1 MASRQLRGVPVGGR
15 VPGCGAASLTGL
27 AAASDSGEHD
37 LFLHDLDLGHQF
49 VVGADEAGR
58 GCLAGPIVAASVCFD
73 RATLEDRGS
82 GALDRLFDS
91 KRLTEKRREA
101 LYPAILESARS
112 VRVALRSARY
122 IDAEG
127 IQKANIGALTAAIL
141 PTVGLDD
148 AVRLVDGFS
157 LGTTAPRHS
166 KLVKGDSLSATV
178 AAASIVAKVTRD
190 ALMRSAAEIHPG
202 YGFEGHK
209 GYGSAAHREAIAE
222 LGPCPIHRLSFRLT
236 ASPDDAPV
244 ADDSGTRQ
252 A

>member
-1 MASRQLRGVPVGGR
+1 
-15 VPGCGAASLTGL
+15 L
-27 AAASDSGEHD
+27 ATSGDRDGHD
-37 LFLHDLDLGHQF
+37 LFLHDLELGHRV

-58 GCLAGPIVAASVCFD
+58 GCLAGPIVAASVSFD
-73 RATLEDRGS
+73 RETLEHRGNGS
-82 GALDRLFDS
+82 LERLFDS

-101 LYPAILESARS
+101 LYPAILESAGS
-112 VRVALRSARY
+112 VRVVLRSARF
-122 IDAEG
+122 IDSEG
-127 IQKANIGALTAAIL
+127 IQRANLEALANTLTGAGTDA
-141 PTVGLDD
+141 D

-157 LGTTAPRHS
+157 LGDGAPRHR

-178 AAASIVAKVTRD
+178 AAASVVAKVTRD
-190 ALMRSAAEIHPG
+190 ALMRAASELHPG

-236 ASPDDAPV
+236 ASHDVSPAAGAPG
-244 ADDSGTRQ
+244 SPQ